1 MRFRGREIDAVAL
14 WESYCDFPPNMRE
27 EGQYLAKVKCPNPEH
42 DTDKRHFQVNV
53 QDGLVH
59 CFAHCGISGTFE
71 HAIAV
76 IHGLYDK
83 FKVAEAEGTRDSKR
97 RKQRAW
103 REAAKIILKHHRSG
117 PVTPIR
123 AKKRNSSRSAE
134 ALPASAL
141 AYQTF
146 IPPVGIE
153 YLEDRK
159 ISESSISAWG
169 LGWLP
174 DEKRIAI
181 PALDERG
188 MLRFLIKRGI
198 TPKQQPKYLYTEGY
212 PKTHL
217 LFGAGQIDLGMVESH
232 GLVIVEGSL
241 DAIRLHQHGLRNTV
255 AILGTGIS
263 EEQRQIIARIKPK
276 KIFLMF
282 DKDSAGVHN
291 IEIASQKLRK
301 YPMFVCRYP
310 KGKSDPAELTKKE
323 AYRTIDRSIPVFR
336 FMHENGLN
344 AIRTTKRKEHS
355 FG

>member
-14 WESYCDFPPNMRE
+14 WETYCDFPPNME
-27 EGQYLAKVKCPNPEH
+27 ADGQYLSKVKCPNPEH

-71 HAIAV
+71 HAIAT

-83 FKVAEAEGTRDSKR
+83 FKVTEAEDSRDEKR

-103 REAAKIILKHHRSG
+103 REAAKIILKHHREG
-117 PVTPIR
+117 AVTPIR
-123 AKKRNSSRSAE
+123 AKKRNSSGATQTVSPG
-134 ALPASAL
+134 ALE
-141 AYQTF
+141 YDTF
-146 IPPVGIE
+146 IPAFGME
-153 YLEDRK
+153 YLEARK
-159 ISESSISAWG
+159 ISESSVSAWN

-181 PALDERG
+181 PAADERG
-188 MLRFLIKRGI
+188 VVRFLIKRGV
-198 TPKQQPKYLYTEGY
+198 TPRQQPKYLYTEGY

-217 LFGAGQIDLGMVESH
+217 LFGAGQIDLGMVHSH
-232 GLVIVEGSL
+232 GLIIVEGSL

-263 EEQRQIIARIKPK
+263 EHQRQVIARIKPR

-291 IEIASQKLRK
+291 IEIASQRLRK

-323 AYRTIDRSIPVFR
+323 AYRVIDRSIPVFR
-336 FMHENGLN
+336 FLHDNGLN
-344 AIRTTKRKEHS
+344 AIRTMKGKEHS

>member
-1 MRFRGREIDAVAL
+1 MTVD
-14 WESYCDFPPNMRE
+14 
-27 EGQYLAKVKCPNPEH
+27 GQYLMKVPCPNPEH

-71 HAIAV
+71 HAIAL
-76 IHGLYDK
+76 IHGFYDK
-83 FKVAEAEGTRDSKR
+83 FKVGEAEDDRERKR

-103 REAAKIILKHHRSG
+103 REASKIILKHHRTG
-117 PVTPIR
+117 AVTPLR
-123 AKKRNSSRSAE
+123 AKKRNSPRTATT
-134 ALPASAL
+134 LQPGAL
-141 AYQTF
+141 AYESF
-146 IPPVGIE
+146 LPPVGLE
-153 YLEDRK
+153 YLTDRK
-159 ISESSISAWG
+159 ISESSISAWN

-188 MLRFLIKRGI
+188 IVRFLIKRGI
-198 TPKQQPKYLYTEGY
+198 TPRQQPKYLYTEGY

-217 LFGAGQIDLGMVESH
+217 LFGAGQIDLGMVHSH

-263 EEQRQIIARIKPK
+263 EQQRQIISRIKPR

-301 YPMFVCRYP
+301 YPC
-310 KGKSDPAELTKKE
+310 SCA
-323 AYRTIDRSIPVFR
+323 
-336 FMHENGLN
+336 
-344 AIRTTKRKEHS
+344 AILRGRVIRQN
-355 FG
+355 